1 MANTLDQDVHALKEW
16 LRVAWRYLADCSL
29 TSFERRELRNY
40 MKDAGYALSS
50 GLKEAA
56 ARDRARREAEN
67 AILGGR
73 HCDFRI
79 LRVDA

>member
-16 LRVAWRYLADCSL
+16 LRVAWRYLAVASL

-50 GLKEAA
+50 GLKQAA
-56 ARDRARREAEN
+56 AQDRARGKADGVT
-67 AILGGR
+67 LGGR
-73 HCDFRI
+73 QFDFRI

>member
-16 LRVAWRYLADCSL
+16 LRFAWRYLADSSL

-40 MKDAGYALSS
+40 MKDAGYALNS
-50 GLKEAA
+50 GLKQAA
-56 ARDRARREAEN
+56 ARDRGLREAEN

-73 HCDFRI
+73 RFDFRI